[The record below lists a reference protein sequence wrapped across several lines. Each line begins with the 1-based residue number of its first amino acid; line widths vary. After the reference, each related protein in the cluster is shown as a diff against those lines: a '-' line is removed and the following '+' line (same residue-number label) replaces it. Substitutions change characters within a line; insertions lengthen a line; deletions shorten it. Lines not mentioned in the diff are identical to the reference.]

1 LVSQVYRHRPALS
14 TVFFIDRTGGRVRNL
29 ARVIHVQPT
38 AALAA
43 RVLLPGD
50 PGRALRLATALID
63 GPKMFNH
70 NRGLWGYTG
79 TAHDGELLTIQ
90 STGMGG
96 PSIAI
101 VVHELI
107 ELGARTLLRVGT
119 CGGLAEPLE
128 LGQVVIA
135 TEALAADGTSRALGA
150 PDRVPASPALVAA
163 LLATAPN
170 GAGAASGAIASGPIV
185 TTDLFYDER
194 DPEPGW
200 RDAGAIAVEMESS
213 VLFTIAAKRRI
224 AAATV
229 LVVSD
234 RLFGARER
242 IGRDELE
249 LAELELGR
257 IAMSGLAIHATPEPQ
272 LEPEI

>member
-1 LVSQVYRHRPALS
+1 M
-14 TVFFIDRTGGRVRNL
+14 
-29 ARVIHVQPT
+29 IHVQPT
-38 AALAA
+38 AALAP

-63 GPKMFNH
+63 RPKMFNH

-96 PSIAI
+96 PSTAI

-150 PDRVPASPALVAA
+150 PDRVPASPALLAA
-163 LLATAPN
+163 LLTTAQD
-170 GAGAASGAIASGPIV
+170 GAGAASGPIASGPIV

-213 VLFTIAAKRRI
+213 VLFTIAARRRI

-249 LAELELGR
+249 LAELEMGR
-257 IAMSGLAIHATPEPQ
+257 IAMSGLAIHATPQPQ